1 MVASQHGVIFKTSI
15 EVGNRFELECQE
27 SFKSVEINLKRNFIL
42 RKKNVSQC
50 EDDFK
55 RNMES
60 NFSQQETQVRDSEGN
75 CWIKCEFCRKI
86 AKENEFTSY
95 GGAAGHINLGTC
107 KECSDNNPA
116 VRQKAEEKIPKVRM
130 KYDSNVCPE
139 CGGKLR

>member
-1 MVASQHGVIFKTSI
+1 M
-15 EVGNRFELECQE
+15 
-27 SFKSVEINLKRNFIL
+27 KRNVIL
-42 RKKNVSQC
+42 RKKGVSQC
-50 EDDFK
+50 EEDFK

-60 NFSQQETQVRDSEGN
+60 NFSQQETQVRDAEGN
-75 CWIKCEFCRKI
+75 CWIKCEFCGKI

-95 GGAAGHINLGTC
+95 GSAGHINLGTC

-139 CGGKLR
+139 CGGKLRERSGPYGRFMVCSNYRDCRYNRKIRG